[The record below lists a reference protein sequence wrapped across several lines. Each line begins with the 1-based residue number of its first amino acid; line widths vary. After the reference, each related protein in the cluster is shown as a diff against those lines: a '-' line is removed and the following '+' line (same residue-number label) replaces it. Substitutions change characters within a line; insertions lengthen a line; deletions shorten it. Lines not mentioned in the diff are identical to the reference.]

1 MSIDPKVIEAL
12 KKKISTE
19 GQDEV
24 ISKILETWLNELDQ
38 GIYLNSYFIKQTII
52 FLIILKT

>member
-1 MSIDPKVIEAL
+1 MSIDPKVIDAL
-12 KKKISTE
+12 KKKISSE

-38 GIYLNSYFIKQTII
+38 GKEDINQDDKIKNIIDKLNV
-52 FLIILKT
+52 

>member
-38 GIYLNSYFIKQTII
+38 GKEDINQDDKIKNIIDKLNV
-52 FLIILKT
+52 

>member
-38 GIYLNSYFIKQTII
+38 GKEYINQDDKIKNIIDKLNV
-52 FLIILKT
+52 